1 MLKEYDAGPVC
12 FRGAAECVSFFL
24 VSADKNTADFAASEI
39 ALIRLRQMLSTS
51 GERLRPRCAELLPTA

>member
-39 ALIRLRQMLSTS
+39 ALIRLRQNASYK
-51 GERLRPRCAELLPTA
+51 R